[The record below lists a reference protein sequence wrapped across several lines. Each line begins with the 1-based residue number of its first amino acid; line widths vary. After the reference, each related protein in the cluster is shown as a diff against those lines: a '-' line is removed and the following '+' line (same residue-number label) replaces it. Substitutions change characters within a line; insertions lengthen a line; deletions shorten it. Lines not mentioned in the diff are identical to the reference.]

1 MPTLV
6 GLLRT
11 CAPVTGSALF
21 APLLSSQSSC
31 KWYSPGPVRVYVC
44 VCVCVCAE
52 CVFMSITRQYAHSH
66 MHTRPHTH
74 VASRACSFT
83 TRDAR
88 AIRRTWHVVR
98 LGNLCQRLWMD
109 GPWALFFRP
118 YLHSHAAL
126 AELRPRRGR
135 VGVVGGPWVVSPLL
149 YVLRLGALHLGAGG
163 CGWVS
168 VRTCSTSQV
177 QRRQRPRSIRA

>member
-1 MPTLV
+1 MLT
-6 GLLRT
+6 
-11 CAPVTGSALF
+11 
-21 APLLSSQSSC
+21 
-31 KWYSPGPVRVYVC
+31 C
-44 VCVCVCAE
+44 VCLCACA

-66 MHTRPHTH
+66 MHTHPHTH

-177 QRRQRPRSIRA
+177 QRRQRPRSIRAYRSPTLALGVEKTCACTRTDMHIQNMLAPAHEAP